1 MTSNDIAVT
10 VLAFLGGVSH
20 AVSLEWFEGYPTM
33 LTGNSI
39 ATSMALWRKR
49 WIDAAYRASLIL
61 GYVIGSACARY
72 AELSWK
78 RNHDVAMTGSS
89 SAGEDTHH
97 HHLGIIAPFVLLTF
111 VVADIFGIRH
121 AHRKIEEDA
130 KIASI
135 NTSTILQSSI
145 RQWQSQTRT
154 HRGGLPEKDSLLASI
169 VTPPAFAFGSVD
181 DIVDPPTPAESLFPL
196 LFGKKWHS
204 ILLAAGYGMI
214 YSSTNRAFGVN
225 LHILTGNWTKLGETI
240 SDGLLTGVWWNN
252 AVFATVLIILSVVF
266 GVAVGM
272 QLLQSIDERFPF
284 FTLIGVIYATVLIAI

>member
-1 MTSNDIAVT
+1 MMSNDIAIT

-39 ATSMALWRKR
+39 ATSMALCRKR
-49 WIDAAYRASLIL
+49 WIDAAFRASLIL

-89 SAGEDTHH
+89 AGKDTH
-97 HHLGIIAPFVLLTF
+97 HHLGIIAPFVVLTF
-111 VVADIFGIRH
+111 VVVDIFGIRH
-121 AHRKIEEDA
+121 AHKKMEEDA
-130 KIASI
+130 KLESI
-135 NTSTILQSSI
+135 HTSTILQSSI
-145 RQWQSQTRT
+145 RQWQSQKRT

-240 SDGLLTGVWWNN
+240 SDGLLTGVWWND
-252 AVFATVLIILSVVF
+252 AVFATVLVILSVVS

-284 FTLIGVIYATVLIAI
+284 FTLIGVIYAIVLIMI